1 MAKESVIVFDG
12 EDQFIAKKAMQYDKQ
27 TGFGNFVGAGGDTST
42 TPDGAVFNQYIASQ
56 NTSLVIPNVSDTD
69 FCVKAQQFIATNG
82 DGRAT
87 PDQVMQVYNDF
98 QNTCVR
104 PTEDVEPFV
113 EPEWETLSCDEI
125 DEKLRSLNETM
136 TVSRLVE
143 SVRIKYET
151 AIANGNRVKTEKCGV
166 NPPALPD
173 VPPTPPTTTNVPL
186 NNLGVPPAKPKA
198 SQGGGQKEE
207 KKGSNFLIWVLVAA
221 AAYMLLSSNKK

>member
-87 PDQVMQVYNDF
+87 PDQVMQVY
-98 QNTCVR
+98 
-104 PTEDVEPFV
+104 FV